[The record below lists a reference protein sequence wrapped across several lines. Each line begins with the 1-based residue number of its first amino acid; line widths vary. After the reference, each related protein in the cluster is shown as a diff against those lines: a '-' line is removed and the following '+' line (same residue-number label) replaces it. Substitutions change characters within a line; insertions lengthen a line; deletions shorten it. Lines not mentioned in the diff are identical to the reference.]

1 MSSSTETGRAAE
13 TSVPLHP
20 LLAQRWSPRAFDATA
35 EVRDAQLAA
44 LFEAARW
51 APSWGNSQPARYV
64 VGRRGDDTFEL
75 IRSTLSRGNSWAASA
90 SALVVGVAKS
100 VGDEG
105 DPLPYHAYSLGLATQ
120 NLVLQAVSDGL
131 VAHQMAGFDAER
143 ARELL
148 GVPDGFDPWV
158 AIAVGTLGDAA
169 ELSESLQRKENASRV
184 RNDLADLVFTAGWR
198 NPVFPGDGTVRN

>member
-1 MSSSTETGRAAE
+1 MSSSIETGRAAE

-20 LLAQRWSPRAFDATA
+20 ILAQRWSPRAFDATA
-35 EVRDAQLAA
+35 EVTDAQLAA

-64 VGRRGDDTFEL
+64 LGRRGDATFEL
-75 IRSTLSRGNSWAASA
+75 IRSTLSRGNSWAGSA
-90 SALVVGVAKS
+90 SALVIGVAKS

-120 NLVLQAVSDGL
+120 NLVLQAVDEGL
-131 VAHQMAGFDAER
+131 VTHQMAGFDADR

-148 GVPDGFDPWV
+148 GIPDGFDPWV
-158 AIAVGTLGDAA
+158 AIAVGTLGEVAD
-169 ELSESLQRKENASRV
+169 LPESLQRKENAP
-184 RNDLADLVFTAGWR
+184 RNRHDLAELVFTGDWQ
-198 NPVFPGDGTVRN
+198 NPVFPGDSRN